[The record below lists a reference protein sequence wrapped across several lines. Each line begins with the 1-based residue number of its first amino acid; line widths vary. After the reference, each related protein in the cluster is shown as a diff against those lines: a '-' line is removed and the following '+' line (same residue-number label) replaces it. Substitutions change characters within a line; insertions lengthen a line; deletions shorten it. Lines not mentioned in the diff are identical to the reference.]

1 VRVSHE
7 FLLHAHGCSGFV
19 QPSTVGMAERVE
31 PDPAKSQ
38 LKTCRNQVVGT
49 NRIGVIRPIGHRTR
63 EQPSPVITENLVCM
77 PTLSA
82 EENDRG
88 GLEVAERRVLDRKA
102 GSAKRN
108 PVSARE
114 EIALV
119 NTTNGSYSR
128 RSTD

>member
-1 VRVSHE
+1 MKTPPVY
-7 FLLHAHGCSGFV
+7 
-19 QPSTVGMAERVE
+19 
-31 PDPAKSQ
+31 KSRAI
-38 LKTCRNQVVGT
+38 LRARAMSLVNTL
-49 NRIGVIRPIGHRTR
+49 
-63 EQPSPVITENLVCM
+63 PVITENLVCM
-77 PTLSA
+77 PTPSA

-88 GLEVAERRVLDRKA
+88 GLEVAERRVLDRNA

-128 RSTD
+128 RSAD

>member
-1 VRVSHE
+1 
-7 FLLHAHGCSGFV
+7 
-19 QPSTVGMAERVE
+19 
-31 PDPAKSQ
+31 
-38 LKTCRNQVVGT
+38 
-49 NRIGVIRPIGHRTR
+49 
-63 EQPSPVITENLVCM
+63 M
-77 PTLSA
+77 PTPSA

-88 GLEVAERRVLDRKA
+88 SLEVVERRVLDRKA

-128 RSTD
+128 QSTD

>member
-1 VRVSHE
+1 VVQA
-7 FLLHAHGCSGFV
+7 AHL
-19 QPSTVGMAERVE
+19 RY
-31 PDPAKSQ
+31 PDDLALPHDPPW
-38 LKTCRNQVVGT
+38 LW
-49 NRIGVIRPIGHRTR
+49 RI
-63 EQPSPVITENLVCM
+63 VITENLVCM
-77 PTLSA
+77 RTPSA

>member
-1 VRVSHE
+1 
-7 FLLHAHGCSGFV
+7 
-19 QPSTVGMAERVE
+19 
-31 PDPAKSQ
+31 
-38 LKTCRNQVVGT
+38 
-49 NRIGVIRPIGHRTR
+49 
-63 EQPSPVITENLVCM
+63 M
-77 PTLSA
+77 PTPSA

-108 PVSARE
+108 PVSARK

-128 RSTD
+128 RSAD

>member
-1 VRVSHE
+1 MLARY
-7 FLLHAHGCSGFV
+7 LH
-19 QPSTVGMAERVE
+19 PT
-31 PDPAKSQ
+31 SQ
-38 LKTCRNQVVGT
+38 LNPEGAGSPLWRALRNPDWQLARCV
-49 NRIGVIRPIGHRTR
+49 HHA
-63 EQPSPVITENLVCM
+63 VITENLVCM
-77 PTLSA
+77 PTPSA

-88 GLEVAERRVLDRKA
+88 GLEVAERRVLDRNA

-128 RSTD
+128 RSAD

>member
-1 VRVSHE
+1 TSKEIAETPSSCVLRR
-7 FLLHAHGCSGFV
+7 LHRRFAFSRRLRRQQFRFTDKDKVALRTPVHGLIV
-19 QPSTVGMAERVE
+19 AP
-31 PDPAKSQ
+31 
-38 LKTCRNQVVGT
+38 NQAV
-49 NRIGVIRPIGHRTR
+49 
-63 EQPSPVITENLVCM
+63 VITENLVCM

-128 RSTD
+128 RSAD

>member
-1 VRVSHE
+1 MESVRSSVSI
-7 FLLHAHGCSGFV
+7 ASGL
-19 QPSTVGMAERVE
+19 PRETVRSA
-31 PDPAKSQ
+31 PAIIFS
-38 LKTCRNQVVGT
+38 G
-49 NRIGVIRPIGHRTR
+49 
-63 EQPSPVITENLVCM
+63 VITENLVCM
-77 PTLSA
+77 PTPSA

-102 GSAKRN
+102 ESAKRN

>member
-1 VRVSHE
+1 MGSAAAAFLTVSE
-7 FLLHAHGCSGFV
+7 
-19 QPSTVGMAERVE
+19 
-31 PDPAKSQ
+31 
-38 LKTCRNQVVGT
+38 NWGT
-49 NRIGVIRPIGHRTR
+49 
-63 EQPSPVITENLVCM
+63 VITENLVCM
-77 PTLSA
+77 PTLST

-119 NTTNGSYSR
+119 NTTNGSYSH
-128 RSTD
+128 RSAD

>member
-1 VRVSHE
+1 M
-7 FLLHAHGCSGFV
+7 LGF
-19 QPSTVGMAERVE
+19 PELRHYA
-31 PDPAKSQ
+31 A
-38 LKTCRNQVVGT
+38 
-49 NRIGVIRPIGHRTR
+49 
-63 EQPSPVITENLVCM
+63 VITENLVCM
-77 PTLSA
+77 PTPFA

-119 NTTNGSYSR
+119 NTTTEAIVAEAPTNASLRGLALVSVVKSSDLRNHYDAPTFWLLHSSR
-128 RSTD
+128 LRSVLA